1 MSQVIESVKEQINS
15 SVGNAI
21 SVFMMKELRR
31 LYQEML
37 RNVDASGEIINNV
50 NVTRL
55 KEETLNKVLTLCKQ
69 RIGKFVLLTLDGQV
83 GTAFLTLLRILSRAA
98 KIITQ

>member
-21 SVFMMKELRR
+21 SVFMKELRR

-83 GTAFLTLLRILSRAA
+83 GTALLTLLRILSRAA

>member
-21 SVFMMKELRR
+21 PVFMMKELRR

-37 RNVDASGEIINNV
+37 QNVDTSGEIIDNV

-55 KEETLNKVLTLCKQ
+55 KKKL
-69 RIGKFVLLTLDGQV
+69 
-83 GTAFLTLLRILSRAA
+83 
-98 KIITQ
+98 

>member
-31 LYQEML
+31 VYQEML

-55 KEETLNKVLTLCKQ
+55 KEETLNKVLTL
-69 RIGKFVLLTLDGQV
+69 
-83 GTAFLTLLRILSRAA
+83 
-98 KIITQ
+98 

>member
-21 SVFMMKELRR
+21 SVFMKELRR